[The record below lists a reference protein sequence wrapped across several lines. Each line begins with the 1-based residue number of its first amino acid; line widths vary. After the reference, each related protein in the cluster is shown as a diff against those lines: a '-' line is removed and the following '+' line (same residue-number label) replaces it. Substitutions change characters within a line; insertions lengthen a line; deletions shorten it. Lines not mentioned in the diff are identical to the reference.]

1 MNEDLLTPEDQ
12 LLLDR
17 LVDGELTE
25 SERREL
31 LMRLER
37 SPDGWRRCALAFLE
51 AQAWRGEARAL
62 LSERVSAPAPVGA
75 YRVSAAGRT
84 KSNWSG
90 LGIWLTLATAAGF
103 LLAVGYLKWFDGA
116 GGAMGT
122 AVGPV
127 ATTPSQ
133 AVPQTTLAGGRN
145 DDNLRLVVAPGP
157 GGERRVVDVPLVE
170 SERMNEAL
178 FGPWSQ
184 QQLPQEVLRMLEQNG
199 NQVVR
204 ERRLMPFD
212 LQDGR
217 RVVVPMDQLEI
228 RPVGN
233 QSFQ

>member
-1 MNEDLLTPEDQ
+1 MNEDMLTPEDQ

-25 SERREL
+25 SERHEL
-31 LMRLER
+31 LLRLER

-62 LSERVSAPAPVGA
+62 LNERAQASEPVGA
-75 YRVSAAGRT
+75 FTVSAAGGA
-84 KSNWSG
+84 KSNWSR
-90 LGIWLTLATAAGF
+90 LGIWLPLATAAGF
-103 LLAVGYLKWFDGA
+103 LLAVGSIKWFDDTSGA
-116 GGAMGT
+116 IGPAG
-122 AVGPV
+122 GPV
-127 ATTPSQ
+127 ATAPTE
-133 AVPQTTLAGGRN
+133 AVPQATLAGGRS

-184 QQLPQEVLRMLEQNG
+184 PQLPPEVLRMLEQNG

-212 LQDGR
+212 LEDGR